1 MKRIMACCDGTWSSA
16 AQPCPT
22 NVERLAKE
30 IAPQGP
36 DGTVQV
42 VYYHDGVGT
51 APGERLLGGA
61 FGYGLSAV
69 VRDAYRAVV
78 TAFDPGDEIFAFG
91 FSRGAYTARS
101 LVGLIRNCGVLR
113 PEHVDRLDAA
123 YALYRRRD
131 DASRPDED
139 EAAAF
144 RASYSFDTRI
154 RFVGVWDTVGSLGIP
169 LSGIGLVDDLNR
181 PWQFHDT
188 RLSSSVDAACHAI
201 AVDERR
207 RPFRPTL
214 WEPPTDG
221 DVVRHQTWFAGCHDD
236 VGGGNAEHGLSD
248 VTLRWMAGHAV
259 EAGLALLPD
268 SPLSPLSP
276 PGAGGSSPRIGD
288 VAPDPLGPVHDTMT
302 WAYRLLVP
310 FVRPIGTTDPAA
322 EAVAETVVARGEHD
336 VGYHPEN
343 LATYLDRPDH
353 RVEDV
358 DDPVGA
364 GP

>member
-1 MKRIMACCDGTWSSA
+1 MKRIVACCDGTWSTA

-51 APGERLLGGA
+51 SPGERLIGGA
-61 FGYGLSAV
+61 FGYGLSAI
-69 VRDAYRAVV
+69 VRDVYRAVV
-78 TAFDPGDEIFAFG
+78 TAFSPGDEIFAFG

-131 DASRPDED
+131 DASGPDAD
-139 EAAAF
+139 EARQF
-144 RASYSFDTRI
+144 RDRYSFETRI

-169 LSGIGLVDDLNR
+169 LSGIELVDVLNR

-188 RLSSSVDAACHAI
+188 RLSSTVDAACHAI
-201 AVDERR
+201 AVDEHR
-207 RPFRPTL
+207 RPFKPTL
-214 WEPPTDG
+214 WGPPTDG
-221 DVVRHQTWFAGCHDD
+221 DVVRHQTWFAGCHGD
-236 VGGGNAEHGLSD
+236 VGGGNPEHGLSD
-248 VTLRWMAGHAV
+248 VTLRWMARHAV
-259 EAGLALLPD
+259 DGGLALLPD
-268 SPLSPLSP
+268 SPLSPQR
-276 PGAGGSSPRIGD
+276 AGGVSPRIGD
-288 VAPDPLGPVHDTMT
+288 VTPDALGPVHDTMT
-302 WAYRLLVP
+302 WAYRLLGP
-310 FVRPIGTTDPAA
+310 YVREIGTTDPTA
-322 EAVAETVVARGEHD
+322 EAVADTVVTRSGKD
-336 VGYHPEN
+336 PGYRPEN
-343 LATYLDRPDH
+343 LATYLGRPDH

-358 DDPVGA
+358 DPAQGGVV
-364 GP
+364 P

>member
-1 MKRIMACCDGTWSSA
+1 MKRIVACCDGTWSTA
-16 AQPCPT
+16 VQPCPT

-51 APGERLLGGA
+51 SPGERLIGGA
-61 FGYGLSAV
+61 FGYGLSAI

-78 TAFDPGDEIFAFG
+78 TAFSPGDEIFAFG

-131 DASRPDED
+131 DASGPDAD
-139 EAAAF
+139 EARQF
-144 RASYSFDTRI
+144 RDRYSFETRI

-169 LSGIGLVDDLNR
+169 LSGIELVDVLNR

-188 RLSSSVDAACHAI
+188 RLSSTVDAACHAI

-207 RPFRPTL
+207 RPFKPTL
-214 WEPPTDG
+214 WGPPTDG

-236 VGGGNAEHGLSD
+236 VGGGNTEHGLSD
-248 VTLRWMAGHAV
+248 VTLRWMARHAV
-259 EAGLALLPD
+259 DGGLALLPD
-268 SPLSPLSP
+268 SPLSPQR
-276 PGAGGSSPRIGD
+276 AGGVSPRIGD
-288 VAPDPLGPVHDTMT
+288 VTPDALGPVHDTMT
-302 WAYRLLVP
+302 WAYRLLGP
-310 FVRPIGTTDPAA
+310 YVREIGTTDPTA
-322 EAVAETVVARGEHD
+322 EAVADTVVTRSGKD
-336 VGYHPEN
+336 PGYRPEN
-343 LATYLDRPDH
+343 LATYLGRPDH

-358 DDPVGA
+358 DPAQGGVV
-364 GP
+364 P